1 MAAQDAEEERE
12 LREEVSTVLADP
24 TLRPALT
31 QIRNSSQAEFVD
43 DACVRRY
50 LRACEGNTT
59 QAAAMLAATIHW
71 RLSEPPACKE
81 CSACAADPR
90 SHNQRVVGWD
100 LAGRPV
106 IYTCF
111 SQALHRFDPVQNL
124 EHVTRTLED
133 SCVIMA
139 ARNRRTQSAPVETA
153 IWLVDFHGY
162 HMIKDSDPRTALLA
176 ARLMAHFPERL
187 HRCVLVDAPGVFSAT
202 WSALCTVINANTA
215 SKVNFVRSSGGALE
229 AELASWASTP
239 LQHWLHE
246 EIYENRRE
254 ECQQG
259 KKSYWLPRSHG
270 HDPRAEDEFLRSP
283 EFQLTLTSRL
293 ANVTS
298 PKLQSSPSTVTRFST
313 AMSEEASN
321 ASGNSSSSS
330 ILSLTVA
337 MSALLSAAHLI
348 SFQDRSEWSWSTAL
362 LMLAGM
368 LLYLS
373 VASFSSTERCTSS
386 KPEPEP
392 ETSFSE
398 SRLQPP
404 AKKQVQ
410 HQARNRIVWLCLPCS

>member
-1 MAAQDAEEERE
+1 M
-12 LREEVSTVLADP
+12 
-24 TLRPALT
+24 
-31 QIRNSSQAEFVD
+31 
-43 DACVRRY
+43 
-50 LRACEGNTT
+50 
-59 QAAAMLAATIHW
+59 
-71 RLSEPPACKE
+71 
-81 CSACAADPR
+81 
-90 SHNQRVVGWD
+90 
-100 LAGRPV
+100 
-106 IYTCF
+106 
-111 SQALHRFDPVQNL
+111 
-124 EHVTRTLED
+124 
-133 SCVIMA
+133 
-139 ARNRRTQSAPVETA
+139 
-153 IWLVDFHGY
+153 
-162 HMIKDSDPRTALLA
+162 
-176 ARLMAHFPERL
+176 
-187 HRCVLVDAPGVFSAT
+187 
-202 WSALCTVINANTA
+202 
-215 SKVNFVRSSGGALE
+215 
-229 AELASWASTP
+229 ASWASTP